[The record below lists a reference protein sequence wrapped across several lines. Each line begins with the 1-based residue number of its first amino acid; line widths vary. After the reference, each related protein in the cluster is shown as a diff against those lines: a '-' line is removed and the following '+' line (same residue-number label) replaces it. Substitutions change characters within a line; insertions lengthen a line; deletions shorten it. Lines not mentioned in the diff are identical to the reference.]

1 MKGQCHWSLHDRH
14 PLYTSF
20 PRSIQLMHIRPA
32 AVEDS
37 SRGVHLITC
46 FVPKTSVRRHMFGI
60 PRAFGQLAA
69 MADGR
74 LSKAAHHRK
83 RTRGEVP

>member
-1 MKGQCHWSLHDRH
+1 MTGQCHWSFHDRH

-20 PRSIQLMHIRPA
+20 PRPIQLMHIRSA
-32 AVEDS
+32 VVEDS

-46 FVPKTSVRRHMFGI
+46 FVPKTSARRHMFGI
-60 PRAFGQLAA
+60 PRASDHLAA

-74 LSKAAHHRK
+74 LSNVAHHRK